1 MKRLVTIIIIL
12 IFILIMAC
20 CGIFFVKQKSE
31 YFSGELE
38 EISQQIETQ
47 FQDGLSPDEETVKRF
62 LGLSQQW
69 EKDMNIFDLYIK
81 HELIDQIERN
91 LLSAGEYYR
100 IGNIMRQFRSSGR
113 YKEILKP
120 FIKMSFLWQEIFFE
134 IKSVLEFLMI
144 RRN

>member
-100 IGNIMRQFRSSGR
+100 IGEYNEAIPVIRQIQRDLETLYQNELPLARNIF
-113 YKEILKP
+113 
-120 FIKMSFLWQEIFFE
+120 
-134 IKSVLEFLMI
+134 
-144 RRN
+144 